1 VTAFYPYRSL
11 AAKETY
17 LSFYDSRSV
26 TEWPI
31 HSENR
36 MAATSFGQTFVR
48 ISGPAG
54 APPLVLLPGGTATSL
69 MWAPNIRAFSEAYRT
84 FAIDPIGDVG
94 RSECSRPL
102 RCLKD
107 HLVWLDELFNT
118 LELGD
123 AVNIV
128 GMSHGGWLTCQ
139 FALRFPKRL
148 NKMVLLAPGA
158 TVQRFSAEF
167 MIRGSLAATGSR
179 HFVSAVVHWL
189 FADLARTN
197 QIRTDAAVDG
207 MLRTFQCMQPWRV
220 IAPTVLKDHELRSL
234 RMPTLYLV
242 GEHEKI
248 YGAQNA
254 MLRLKKVAP
263 QITAEVIPGAGHDFT
278 IVQAQMLNR
287 KVLDFLAQ

>member
-1 VTAFYPYRSL
+1 
-11 AAKETY
+11 
-17 LSFYDSRSV
+17 
-26 TEWPI
+26 
-31 HSENR
+31 
-36 MAATSFGQTFVR
+36 MAPTSFGQTFVR

-84 FAIDPIGDVG
+84 FAIDPIGDAG
-94 RSECSRPL
+94 RSVCTKAV
-102 RCLKD
+102 RCLND
-107 HLVWLDELFNT
+107 LVAWLDELFSV
-118 LELGD
+118 LELGS
-123 AVNIV
+123 AINIV
-128 GMSHGGWLTCQ
+128 GLSHGGWLTCQ
-139 FALRFPKRL
+139 FALRFPERL
-148 NKMVLLAPGA
+148 NRIVLLAPAA
-158 TVQRFSAEF
+158 TVQRFSVEF
-167 MIRGSLAATGSR
+167 MIRGALAATGSR

-207 MLRTFQCMQPWRV
+207 MLRTFQCMQPWRM

-234 RMPTLYLV
+234 RMPTLYMV

-248 YGAQNA
+248 YDAQKA

-278 IVQAQMLNR
+278 IVQAEMVNR
-287 KVLDFLAQ
+287 KVLEFLAQ